1 MGRTVNITT
10 YWQGNGKEI
19 SGSSHTLHC
28 CLGMPGSRVEA
39 GKKQAKRSLE
49 YGYSMESVL
58 LYPSFV
64 ASSVFLWSPYGDSE
78 MDCNGFEDGSNMH
91 VMMNLCG
98 MLLVVVFVA
107 LRTYFNFIFWK

>member
-10 YWQGNGKEI
+10 YWQGNGKEM
-19 SGSSHTLHC
+19 SGSSHTLPC

-64 ASSVFLWSPYGDSE
+64 ASSVFLLPPLMARRW
-78 MDCNGFEDGSNMH
+78 FEDGSKMH
-91 VMMNLCG
+91 
-98 MLLVVVFVA
+98 
-107 LRTYFNFIFWK
+107 TPIESS